1 MAHCTL
7 SQRIG
12 GDASFF
18 KEQLKHERVML
29 ATVQSIVHH
38 GGEEGSRCVKQLV
51 ISYPQSETNRRC
63 WFSPLYT
70 VQGPLHGERF
80 LS

>member
-1 MAHCTL
+1 MFQTVACNIFILAHCTL
-7 SQRIG
+7 SQHIG

-38 GGEEGSRCVKQLV
+38 GGEEKAAGA
-51 ISYPQSETNRRC
+51 
-63 WFSPLYT
+63 
-70 VQGPLHGERF
+70 
-80 LS
+80 